1 MESENDQWDVVV
13 IGGGQAGLA
22 TGYYLKKMNKRFV
35 ILDEGSRIGD
45 SWRKRWDSLM
55 LFTPAR
61 HDGLPGLAF
70 PGERGHFP
78 GKDEMADYLEQYAK
92 TFSLQVMPD
101 SRVNRLISLNDHFE
115 VETSVNKLIA
125 KNVVVT
131 TGTNPHPKI
140 PSLSSDLNN
149 DIFQIH
155 SSAYVN
161 PDSIPSGDVLV
172 VGAATS
178 GMEIALE
185 LSKTHTTFISGNPPF
200 HIPDNLLKYGGELYW
215 WIINNLITENTPIG
229 RKVKY
234 KISHGGSPLIRIS
247 ADALKAAGIRNLPR
261 VAGTSEGYPVLEDRS
276 IVKVRSVIWATGY
289 RPDYSWIEMNITN
302 ELGWP
307 VTRRGVSTM
316 QKGLYF
322 VGMPFQFGL
331 TSGLVGG
338 IGRDAAYVSR
348 YIQNADHSVTVAA

>member
-1 MESENDQWDVVV
+1 MFSEMKSENDQWEVVV

-22 TGYYLKKMNKRFV
+22 TGYYLKKMNKRFI
-35 ILDEGSRIGD
+35 ILDEGNRVGD

-55 LFTPAR
+55 LFTPAK
-61 HDGLPGLAF
+61 HDRLPGLSF
-70 PGERGHFP
+70 PGPGGHFP

-92 TFSLQVMPD
+92 TFSLQVMLNAKV
-101 SRVNRLISLNDHFE
+101 SHLSSVNEHFE
-115 VETSVNKLIA
+115 IETSVNLLTA
-125 KNVVVT
+125 RCVVIT

-140 PSLSSDLNN
+140 PSLSADLSSN
-149 DIFQIH
+149 IFQIH

-161 PDSIPSGDVLV
+161 PDSLPPGDVLV

-185 LSKTHTTFISGNPPF
+185 LSKTHKTFISGNPPF
-200 HIPDNLLKYGGELYW
+200 HIPDNLFKYGGELYW
-215 WIINNLITENTPIG
+215 WIINNVITEKTPIG
-229 RKVKY
+229 RKVKD
-234 KISHGGSPLIRIS
+234 KISHSGSPLIRIS
-247 ADALKAAGIRNLPR
+247 ADDLKAAGIKSLPR
-261 VAGTSEGYPVLEDRS
+261 VAGVNEGYPMLEDKS
-276 IVKVRSVIWATGY
+276 IVKVRSVVWATGY
-289 RPDYSWIEMNITN
+289 KPDYSWIDMNITN
-302 ELGWP
+302 EQGWP
-307 VTRRGVSTM
+307 VTRRGISTL

-348 YIQNADHSVTVAA
+348 YIQSEDQNS